1 MTELHQIMADQHRIV
16 PVYWSASQLLSKLEQ
31 QKSPT
36 TSARHSHHHHLRQQG
51 SSPPGYESPPPAW
64 HQETALGRPMGDSME
79 REDSEEL
86 DDPSVGVF
94 SRNSVYRSTCRGGTE
109 PGYHDNLDVAGIPGD
124 IPEKYFVTVSGFP
137 PEQND
142 SFSNSSR
149 EFVGSVPQGGG
160 GGGKPRNITEV

>member
-36 TSARHSHHHHLRQQG
+36 TSARHSHHHHVHQ
-51 SSPPGYESPPPAW
+51 SSPPGYESPPPASW
-64 HQETALGRPMGDSME
+64 HPEPSLARPLGDTD
-79 REDSEEL
+79 REESEEL
-86 DDPSVGVF
+86 ESEPNMF
-94 SRNSVYRSTCRGGTE
+94 SRNSLYRSTCRGVGE
-109 PGYHDNLDVAGIPGD
+109 SSSYHDNHHEVAGIPGD

-137 PEQND
+137 PEHND
-142 SFSNSSR
+142 SFSNLSR
-149 EFVGSVPQGGG
+149 DFVGSAPQGG